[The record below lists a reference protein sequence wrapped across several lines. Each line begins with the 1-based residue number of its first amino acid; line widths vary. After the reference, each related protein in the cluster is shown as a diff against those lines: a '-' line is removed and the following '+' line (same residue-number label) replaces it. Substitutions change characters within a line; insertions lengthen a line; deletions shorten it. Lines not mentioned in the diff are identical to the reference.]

1 MSEILSRPMVEA
13 LLRDRRRLP
22 SSADLLWDCDAALR
36 AENKRLREA
45 LREIDAKIGH
55 FADMEVAEFPH
66 ALIPLVA
73 RIIKAVLAEV
83 GK

>member
-36 AENKRLREA
+36 AENERLREA
-45 LREIDAKIGH
+45 LREI
-55 FADMEVAEFPH
+55 AEHVCIWRVGNGPECRRCYSC
-66 ALIPLVA
+66 IA
-73 RIIKAVLAEV
+73 RAALAEV

>member
-1 MSEILSRPMVEA
+1 MVEA

-36 AENKRLREA
+36 AENERLREA
-45 LREIDAKIGH
+45 LREI
-55 FADMEVAEFPH
+55 AEHVCIWRVGNGPECRRCYSC
-66 ALIPLVA
+66 IA
-73 RIIKAVLAEV
+73 RAALAEV